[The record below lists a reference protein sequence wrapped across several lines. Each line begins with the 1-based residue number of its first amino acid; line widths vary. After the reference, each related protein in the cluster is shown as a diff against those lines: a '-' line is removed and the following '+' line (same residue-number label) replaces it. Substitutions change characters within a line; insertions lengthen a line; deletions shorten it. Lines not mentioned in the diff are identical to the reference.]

1 MGCFVYVIL
10 GTCKDST
17 VGSTAVASLLTY
29 QVAGG
34 VWQRAVLLTF
44 LTGII
49 EILMSI
55 FRLGFLV
62 DFVSGP
68 VSAGF
73 TSAVALIVS
82 TSQVKNI
89 LGVKSEGASFL
100 QRWISMIND
109 IEHIHVNDAI
119 LGCGCV
125 IILIALRFIGRVKL
139 GPKAVDEQTW
149 YQKVLNKCFW
159 FMGVMRNAMLV
170 ITCTAITMY
179 LESQGLHYF
188 RLTGKVPEGL
198 PTPAI
203 PPFSIEPQAA
213 NYTLGIAAVEGE
225 SFFGMVNN
233 LGYGLIIVPL
243 IALLENISVCKA
255 FGKFRKCAL
264 EG

>member
-29 QVAGG
+29 QVAKG

-44 LTGII
+44 ITGIM
-49 EILMSI
+49 EICMAI

-89 LGVKSEGASFL
+89 LGVKSEGSSFL

-109 IEHIHVNDAI
+109 INNIHLYDAI
-119 LGCGCV
+119 LGCCCV
-125 IILIALRFIGRVKL
+125 AILITLRSIGRLKL
-139 GPKAVDEQTW
+139 GPTEAGELKW
-149 YQKVLNKCFW
+149 YHRFLNKCFW
-159 FMGVMRNAMLV
+159 FMGVMRNATLV
-170 ITCTAITMY
+170 ITCAGVSMY
-179 LESQGLHYF
+179 LESQGKHYF
-188 RLTGKVPEGL
+188 RLTGHVPEGL
-198 PTPAI
+198 PIPAL
-203 PPFSIEPQAA
+203 PPFSIESRAA
-213 NYTLGIAAVEGE
+213 NETLGIPEVQGE
-225 SFFGMVNN
+225 SFFSMMSN
-233 LGYGLIIVPL
+233 LGYGLVIVPM
-243 IALLENISVCKA
+243 IAMLENISVCKA
-255 FGKFRKCAL
+255 FGKL
-264 EG
+264 